1 MLETA
6 VRATDGQ
13 YQDCTVCVSRSGGIH
28 VSTEQSGWSLVAL
41 AADTGATA
49 VYRIE
54 RRTSTVR
61 VEAWSPGGSCV
72 LRRDLPWLAGN
83 GGLPWQAPWARP
95 LCLLAPGSGP
105 LQATLHEMGSSGLSA
120 KDLSPQVRNS

>member
-13 YQDCTVCVSRSGGIH
+13 YQDCTVCVSRGGGIR
-28 VSTEQSGWSLVAL
+28 VSTEQSDWSLPAL
-41 AADTGATA
+41 AADTGAAA

-54 RRTSTVR
+54 RRSSGVR

-72 LRRDLPWLAGN
+72 LRKDAFGLAGS
-83 GGLPWQAPWARP
+83 GGLPPLVPWARP
-95 LCLLAPGSGP
+95 LPLPAPDRESVWAAP
-105 LQATLHEMGSSGLSA
+105 AFEL
-120 KDLSPQVRNS
+120 R